1 MRILVYRWRSLTNFD
16 IEEELQRMRVEFDVF
31 DDDCDLSVFHDD
43 KFVEI
48 VREYLRRKSYD
59 AVFTV
64 NYFTPIAEACQDAGV
79 LYISWSY
86 DSPMRIE
93 TSKGLFFDTTKIF
106 SFDALEVEEIKKKY
120 GITNVWH
127 LPLAVSTRRF
137 DRYIPSSAERKRYKS
152 EISFI
157 GQLYDN
163 GLYYDLQHVPE
174 YWREYIRSLT
184 DVQLDTYGMDIMRPA
199 LSEEVLKAVST
210 QDFMDAVGNAVY
222 LKGESRPKVIQELF
236 LWIWMCR
243 NVTFRERLMIL
254 ELLGKHFPVRFFSY
268 QKSEILKNVEQCG
281 QVDWF
286 EEMPK
291 VFKCSRINLN
301 ISVRKIVSAIPQR
314 CLDIMGCGG
323 FLLSN
328 FQPELA
334 ELVPDDAC
342 VMYESVLD
350 AYEKAQYYLEHEDER
365 KKISMRGYEVMK
377 KDFTY
382 RSRLETMFRI
392 TGLMK

>member
-1 MRILVYRWRSLTNFD
+1 MRLLVYRWRSLTNID
-16 IEEELQRMRVEFDVF
+16 IEDELRRMGIEFDVF

-43 KFVEI
+43 HFVDV
-48 VREYLRRKSYD
+48 VREYLQRKVYD

-64 NYFTPIAEACQDAGV
+64 NYFTPIAEACGDAGV
-79 LYISWSY
+79 MYISWSY

-93 TSKGLFFDTTKIF
+93 SDKGLYFDTTKIF
-106 SFDALEVEEIKKKY
+106 AFDALEVDEVRKKY
-120 GITNVWH
+120 GLNNVWH
-127 LPLAVSTRRF
+127 MPLAVSTRRF
-137 DRYIPSSAERKRYKS
+137 DRYIPSSAERKKYKA

-174 YWREYIRSLT
+174 YWQEYIRALT
-184 DVQLDTYGMDIMRPA
+184 DVQLDTYGKDIMRPA
-199 LSEEVLKAVST
+199 LTEEVRQAVST
-210 QDFMDAVGNAVY
+210 PAFMEAIGNAVY
-222 LKGESRPKVIQELF
+222 LKGEPRPDIIQELF

-254 ELLGKHFPVRFFSY
+254 ELLGRYHQVKFYSY
-268 QKSEILKNVEQCG
+268 QKSEVLRNVEQCG

-291 VFKCSRINLN
+291 VFKCSKINLN

-314 CLDIMGCGG
+314 CLDIMACGG

-328 FQPELA
+328 YQPELA
-334 ELVPDDAC
+334 DLVPSDAC
-342 VMYESVLD
+342 VMYESIGD
-350 AYEKAQYYLEHEDER
+350 AYEKAGYYLRHEEER
-365 KKISMRGYEVMK
+365 KRIARRGYEAMK

-382 RSRLETMFRI
+382 HERLEKIFRI
-392 TGLMK
+392 TGLIK

>member
-1 MRILVYRWRSLTNFD
+1 MRLLVYRWRSLTNVD
-16 IEEELQRMRVEFDVF
+16 IEEELQRMGIAFDVF
-31 DDDCDLSVFHDD
+31 DDDCDLSVFHDEH
-43 KFVEI
+43 FVEI
-48 VREYLRRKSYD
+48 VRTYLQRKPYD

-64 NYFTPIAEACQDAGV
+64 NYFTPIAEACQDVEV

-106 SFDALEVEEIKKKY
+106 AFDALEVEEIRKKY
-120 GITNVWH
+120 NISNVWH
-127 LPLAVSTRRF
+127 LPLAVSTRRL
-137 DRYIPSSAERKRYKS
+137 DRYIPSSAERKKYKA

-174 YWREYIRSLT
+174 YWREYIKDLT

-199 LSEEVLKAVST
+199 LSEDVLEAVST
-210 QDFMDAVGNAVY
+210 PEFMKAVGNAVY
-222 LKGESRPKVIQELF
+222 LKGEPRPKVIQELF

-243 NVTFRERLMIL
+243 NVTFRERLMLL
-254 ELLGKHFPVRFFSY
+254 ELLGKHFPVKFFSY

-328 FQPELA
+328 YQPELA
-334 ELVPDDAC
+334 ELVPSNAC

-350 AYEKAQYYLEHEDER
+350 AYEKAQYYLQHEDER
-365 KKISMRGYEVMK
+365 KKIAHRGYEVMK

-382 RSRLETMFRI
+382 RDRLETMFRI

>member
-1 MRILVYRWRSLTNFD
+1 MRLLVYRWRSLTNYD
-16 IEEELQRMRVEFDVF
+16 IEDELKRMDLEFDVF
-31 DDDCDLSVFHDD
+31 DDHCDLSVFHDD
-43 KFVEI
+43 HFVEI
-48 VREYLRRKSYD
+48 VKEYLWQKTYD

-64 NYFTPIAEACQDAGV
+64 NYFTPIAEACHEMGI

-93 TSKGLFFDTTKIF
+93 TDKGLYFDTTKIF
-106 SFDALEVEEIKKKY
+106 AFDALEVEEVKEKY
-120 GITNVWH
+120 GISNVYH

-137 DRYIPSSAERKRYKS
+137 DRYIPSSAERKKYNA
-152 EISFI
+152 EVSFI

-163 GLYYDLQHVPE
+163 GLYYDLQNVPE
-174 YWREYIRSLT
+174 YWQEYIRALT
-184 DVQLDTYGMDIMRPA
+184 DVQLDTYGKDIMRPA
-199 LSEEVLKAVST
+199 LTEEVRKEIST
-210 QDFMDAVGNAVY
+210 PEFMNAIGNAVY
-222 LKGESRPKVIQELF
+222 LKGEPRPKIIQELF

-254 ELLGKHFPVRFFSY
+254 ELIGRHYPFKFYSY

-281 QVDWF
+281 EVNWF
-286 EEMPK
+286 DEMPK
-291 VFKCSRINLN
+291 VFKCSKINLN

-328 FQPELA
+328 YQPELA
-334 ELVPDDAC
+334 ELVPNDAC
-342 VMYESVLD
+342 VMYESISD
-350 AYEKAQYYLEHEDER
+350 AYEKAEYYLEHDDER
-365 KKISMRGYEVMK
+365 RKIAAKGYEVMK

-382 RSRLETMFRI
+382 RDRLETMFKM
-392 TGLMK
+392 TGIMK

>member
-1 MRILVYRWRSLTNFD
+1 MRLLVYRWRSLTNYD
-16 IEEELQRMRVEFDVF
+16 IEYELKRMDIEFDVF
-31 DDDCDLSVFHDD
+31 NDDCDLSVFHDD
-43 KFVEI
+43 HFIEI
-48 VREYLRRKSYD
+48 VREYLRRKNYD

-64 NYFTPIAEACQDAGV
+64 NYFTPVAEACNDAGV

-93 TSKGLFFDTTKIF
+93 SDKGLYFDTTKIF
-106 SFDALEVEEIKKKY
+106 AFDALEVLEVKEKY
-120 GITNVWH
+120 GISNVWH

-137 DRYIPSSAERKRYKS
+137 DRHIPSSADRKKYNG

-163 GLYYDLQHVPE
+163 GLYYDLQNVPE
-174 YWREYIRSLT
+174 YWQEYIRALT
-184 DVQLDTYGMDIMRPA
+184 DVQLDTYGKDIIRPA
-199 LSEEVLKAVST
+199 LTEEVRREVST
-210 QDFMDAVGNAVY
+210 PEFMNSIGNAAY
-222 LKGESRPKVIQELF
+222 LKGEPRPEVIQELF
-236 LWIWMCR
+236 LWIWMCK

-254 ELLGKHFPVRFFSY
+254 ELLGRHLPVKFYSY

-291 VFKCSRINLN
+291 VFKCSKINLN
-301 ISVRKIVSAIPQR
+301 ISVRKIVSGIPQR
-314 CLDIMGCGG
+314 CLDIMGCVG

-328 FQPELA
+328 YQPELA
-334 ELVPDDAC
+334 ELVPSDAC
-342 VMYESVLD
+342 VMYESIGD
-350 AYEKAQYYLEHEDER
+350 AYEKADYYLKHDDER
-365 KKISMRGYEVMK
+365 KKIAARGYEVMK

-382 RSRLETMFRI
+382 KDRLEKMFKM
-392 TGLMK
+392 TGIMK